1 MSNRIPNLF
10 PDARRRRG
18 HARLRTILWVTAG
31 AALFLAADIALAP
44 IIQRSAIQKL
54 VTAHPDTTS
63 YMRYAAAR
71 GHRLREMTWVPLSSI
86 APVAVCAVV
95 LSEDQRYFEHGT
107 LDYPAQ
113 RKFARNVF
121 HGDFR
126 HGFSGIPQQLA
137 RNLFLSPERTVSR
150 KAKEYLLAHRISHTL
165 TKDRLLELYLNVAE
179 WGDGV
184 WGIEAASQHY
194 FGVSAASV
202 TPLQA
207 VLLASLLPAPRRE
220 LPFMLGPSA
229 SRRQEDLFHSLWKTG
244 LLNNLELGAS
254 LDRVR
259 EWHAHARTSGSVRD
273 ALLHTTAIIG
283 DEWIEHQAL
292 ELHFPS
298 LPLARACDVTRRDRN

>member
-1 MSNRIPNLF
+1 M
-10 PDARRRRG
+10 
-18 HARLRTILWVTAG
+18 TVG
-31 AALFLAADIALAP
+31 AAFFLAADIALAP
-44 IIQRSAIQKL
+44 IIQRSAIREL
-54 VTAHPDTTS
+54 VTTHPDPTS

-71 GHRLREMTWVPLSSI
+71 GHPVRQLTWVPLSSI

-107 LDYPAQ
+107 LDWVSQ
-113 RKFARNVF
+113 RAFARNIL

-126 HGFSGIPQQLA
+126 YGYSGIPQQLA
-137 RNLFLSPERTVSR
+137 RNLFLSPERTISR
-150 KAKEYLLAHRISHTL
+150 KAKEYLLAYRISHTL

-179 WGDGV
+179 WGEGV

-229 SRRQEDLFHSLWKTG
+229 SRRQENLVHGLWRTG

-259 EWHAHARTSGSVRD
+259 EWQGHARINGNVRD
-273 ALLHTTAIIG
+273 AFMHTTTVIG

-292 ELHFPS
+292 ESRFPS